1 MLVFL
6 LIICACLLALLGWIL
21 YSRRAPHQ
29 VKRTR
34 AEDKVYALNTQI
46 RAVEPPEHSTGM
58 AFGVLLKAAR
68 GDRAAVEKWIVAE
81 QYRGNVP
88 VSRDEAIELL
98 ARRLLLSRN

>member
-1 MLVFL
+1 MAVFL
-6 LIICACLLALLGWIL
+6 LIIGGCLLALLAWVL
-21 YSRRAPHQ
+21 YSRRGPRPE
-29 VKRTR
+29 KRAR

-46 RAVEPPEHSTGM
+46 RSVEPPEHTTGV

-81 QYRGNVP
+81 QYRGSVP
-88 VSRDEAIELL
+88 VSREEAIELL

>member
-1 MLVFL
+1 MIVG
-6 LIICACLLALLGWIL
+6 ACLLALLGWIV
-21 YSRRAPHQ
+21 YSRRAPRQ
-29 VKRTR
+29 VTRTR

-46 RAVEPPEHSTGM
+46 RSVEPPEHSTGA

-81 QYRGNVP
+81 QYRGSVP
-88 VSRDEAIELL
+88 VSREEAIELL

>member
-1 MLVFL
+1 MFVFL
-6 LIICACLLALLGWIL
+6 LIVGACLLALLGWIV
-21 YSRRAPHQ
+21 YSRRAPRQ
-29 VKRTR
+29 VTRTR

-46 RAVEPPEHSTGM
+46 RSVEPPEHSTGA

-81 QYRGNVP
+81 QYRGSVP
-88 VSRDEAIELL
+88 VSREEAIELL